1 MVLKH
6 SSPQMHTA
14 AYFAQSLNKAVD
26 LTEIRC
32 YNALFL
38 NFRETTMATENNLE
52 TMDKASSA
60 FAVTHKN
67 QPLHDSV
74 RQALESYFSQLKGQT
89 PNNLYELVLAEVE
102 MPLMEAVMEYTKGN
116 QSRAAILLGL
126 SRGTLRKKLKIY
138 GMLD

>member
-1 MVLKH
+1 MAITNMLDNNPETAQKGN
-6 SSPQMHTA
+6 SPFSVA
-14 AYFAQSLNKAVD
+14 
-26 LTEIRC
+26 
-32 YNALFL
+32 
-38 NFRETTMATENNLE
+38 
-52 TMDKASSA
+52 
-60 FAVTHKN
+60 HKN

-74 RQALESYFSQLKGQT
+74 RQALESYFVQLKGQS

-102 MPLMEAVMEYTKGN
+102 VPLIQAVMEFTRGN